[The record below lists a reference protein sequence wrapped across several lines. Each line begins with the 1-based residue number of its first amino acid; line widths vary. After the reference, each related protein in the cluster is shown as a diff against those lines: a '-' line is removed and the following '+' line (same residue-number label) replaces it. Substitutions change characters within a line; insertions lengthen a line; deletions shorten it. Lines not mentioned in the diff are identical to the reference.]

1 MAHLF
6 KRAPGPLGLTAK
18 EARFDLQLMRGPIND
33 SSERIPDP
41 KTSGTK
47 MVTKKSR
54 SKTGRVSK
62 NHCPKVI
69 KTTKPRIMH
78 TTLEN
83 GDASE
88 PNIEHPAVHEETIAT
103 ESIPGGV
110 VASEGTVSEASEEVL
125 REMCS

>member
-1 MAHLF
+1 
-6 KRAPGPLGLTAK
+6 
-18 EARFDLQLMRGPIND
+18 
-33 SSERIPDP
+33 
-41 KTSGTK
+41 
-47 MVTKKSR
+47 
-54 SKTGRVSK
+54 
-62 NHCPKVI
+62 
-69 KTTKPRIMH
+69 MH